1 MDTSFHT
8 PENYVICEECGKCL
22 ESRSGL
28 RRHRLRQHL
37 KQDMTF
43 KCTTDA
49 CTAAFCENGEL
60 LAHQTSHDEQSI
72 SYVNTVINILQ
83 MSLTSSGISDVLVH
97 MLTEIKKP
105 VKFVD

>member
-1 MDTSFHT
+1 
-8 PENYVICEECGKCL
+8 
-22 ESRSGL
+22 
-28 RRHRLRQHL
+28 
-37 KQDMTF
+37 MTF